1 MLCTSGSDVGG
12 DSDAGGG
19 GVDVS
24 RRVRSSQPSEAAT
37 AATAE
42 AAATSTPTP
51 TAAFEDVDGTL
62 AASIAVGRASTT
74 ETAAATLAY

>member
-12 DSDAGGG
+12 DSGAAGG

-42 AAATSTPTP
+42 AAATSPTP
-51 TAAFEDVDGTL
+51 TAAFDDVDGTL
-62 AASIAVGRASTT
+62 AASIAVGRAST
-74 ETAAATLAY
+74 ATLAY